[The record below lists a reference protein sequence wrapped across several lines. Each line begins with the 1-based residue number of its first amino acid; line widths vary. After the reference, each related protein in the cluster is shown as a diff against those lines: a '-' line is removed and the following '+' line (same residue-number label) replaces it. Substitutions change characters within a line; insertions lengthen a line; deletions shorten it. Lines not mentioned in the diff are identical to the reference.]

1 MKPFAAAILLS
12 VLVPARTV
20 LIFCSSKER
29 VWLGHGGYITSPHC
43 WGQGCYCLERRRSFW
58 AQWAFCME
66 SLSLLDPL
74 VIIPVAIT
82 VFLIIVSSKL
92 FLFQPMVF
100 AFFASNSQSIPS
112 GRRGEGK
119 IGRAIS
125 SMVLESLS
133 GGNEVGNT
141 IPKPGQP

>member
-1 MKPFAAAILLS
+1 
-12 VLVPARTV
+12 
-20 LIFCSSKER
+20 
-29 VWLGHGGYITSPHC
+29 
-43 WGQGCYCLERRRSFW
+43 
-58 AQWAFCME
+58 ME
-66 SLSLLDPL
+66 CLSLLDPL
-74 VIIPVAIT
+74 VINPVAIT

-92 FLFQPMVF
+92 FLSQSMVF

-125 SMVLESLS
+125 SVVLESLS
-133 GGNEVGNT
+133 GGNEVGNA